1 MFETLIALTVFYQG
15 TWFAYYI
22 IAANSFLKDRKSALN
37 LCAKK
42 K

>member
-15 TWFAYYI
+15 TWFAYYLI
-22 IAANSFLKDRKSALN
+22 TANSFLKDHKRALD